1 MSRVLRG
8 NSIKKYAPTEIF
20 MDDVRFVDTATE
32 LLALCNRLRQS
43 DWVAVDT
50 EFIREKTFYPRLC
63 LIQVATHQVIACI
76 DPLEIESLDPLLD
89 ILFDKAVTKIF
100 HAARQ
105 DLEIFHHLR
114 GGLPIPVFDT
124 QIAGRLLGHGEQLSY
139 RDLVQ
144 VILGVSLQ
152 NSQTRT
158 NWALRPLRNS
168 QIGYAIDDVRFLG
181 ELYRRLSAALHAKG
195 REGWVWE
202 DCARL
207 SDPSHYSMDP
217 MEAWKRVRSHQ
228 KLHGQQLAVLRAL
241 ADWRERQAI
250 ANDKPRKWILADAL
264 LLELSRKLPQDT
276 TSLSKMRGLPE
287 KLLNRWGHEITDVIE
302 KARQLPREAG
312 SKRPSPQRLAPE
324 QESTVDLM
332 MAVVR
337 QQALLH
343 DISPTVIATHKT
355 LKRLILG
362 DTELPLLEG
371 WRAEIAGKMLQ
382 SLLTGQTRLGIQ
394 NGRIV
399 IEGPPE

>member
-1 MSRVLRG
+1 
-8 NSIKKYAPTEIF
+8 
-20 MDDVRFVDTATE
+20 MDDVRFINTLAE
-32 LLALCNRLRQS
+32 LLALGDRLRVS
-43 DWVAVDT
+43 DWIAVDT

-63 LIQVATHQVIACI
+63 LIQVATPQVIACI

-89 ILFDKAVTKIF
+89 ILFDKSIIKIF

-114 GGLPIPVFDT
+114 GKLPIPIFDT

-144 VILGVSLQ
+144 AILGVSLQ

-158 NWALRPLRNS
+158 NWALRPLKNS

-181 ELYRRLSAALHAKG
+181 ELYPRLLATLHAKD
-195 REGWVWE
+195 RHAWVWE

-207 SDPSHYSMDP
+207 SDPSHYSIEP
-217 MEAWKRVRSHQ
+217 TQAWKRVRGHK
-228 KLHGQQLAVLRAL
+228 KLHGQQLAALRAL
-241 ADWRERQAI
+241 ADWRERKAI

-264 LLELSRKLPQDT
+264 LLELSRKLPQNMK
-276 TSLSKMRGLPE
+276 SLSELRSIPE
-287 KLLNRWGHEITDVIE
+287 KLLNRWGHEITDVIKNAHQHAQQVRFE
-302 KARQLPREAG
+302 GA
-312 SKRPSPQRLAPE
+312 SPQRLSPE
-324 QESTVDLM
+324 QESTVDVM

-343 DISPTVIATHKT
+343 DISPGIIATPKT

-371 WRAEIAGKMLQ
+371 WRAEIAGKALL
-382 SLLTGQTRLGIQ
+382 SLLTGQMRLGIR

-399 IEGPPE
+399 IEGPGE